1 MYLTHFFNMQP
12 KPTPKIPK
20 PVDYSD
26 PKFHM
31 GRGHVTKKKRDTI
44 FRFFLRDQR
53 ASDAAAEAKVNH
65 KVPFLLYRAW
75 RERIY
80 AATARAP
87 RYIGEVEMDQK
98 QFGGRGRKRMESLLK
113 RYKKVL
119 TYEEY
124 QSKAKMIRKEHK
136 TKVFGIL
143 ERDTQRVY
151 VHIIRRED
159 KRTLM
164 PIIRLVVQEGAT
176 VYTDQ
181 WRGFADLGI
190 DGYTHHAI
198 NHSVEYVDRK
208 GHHANT
214 IEAFW
219 SFAQRRLAKFNGIQ
233 ASTLPLHLKEC
244 EFRWNHR
251 DDLDRA
257 LKALLK

>member
-1 MYLTHFFNMQP
+1 MSR
-12 KPTPKIPK
+12 IPSP
-20 PVDYSD
+20 PVKKEIDYSD
-26 PKFHM
+26 PKFHL
-31 GRGHVTKKKRDTI
+31 GRGHVSKKKRDTI
-44 FRFFLRDQR
+44 VRFFIRDQR

-65 KVPFLLYRAW
+65 KVTFLMYRKM

-87 RYIGEVEMDQK
+87 RFIGEVEMDQK

-124 QSKAKMIRKEHK
+124 QAKAKVIRSEHK

-151 VHIIRRED
+151 VHIIKRED

-164 PIIRLVVQEGAT
+164 PLIRLVVQEGST

-181 WRGFADLGI
+181 WRGFADLKI
-190 DGYTHHAI
+190 DGYNHNTI

-208 GHHANT
+208 GNHANT

-219 SFAQRRLAKFNGIQ
+219 SFAQRRLTKFNGIQ
-233 ASTLPLHLKEC
+233 MSTLPLHLKEC
-244 EFRWNHR
+244 EYRWNHR
-251 DDLDRA
+251 ENLERDLRA
-257 LKALLK
+257 LLTRAL